1 MEGMDMKWLLV
12 VSCVFALVACGKV
25 VTQVENA
32 PAVQSGQQ
40 AVPTPQ
46 PVPPG
51 QSGTYA
57 ANYALPAVTTIY
69 SLTVEVLA
77 APGSI
82 TGFSIEGRTE
92 ARQYDGYGYASG
104 YISGGT
110 SGKGMVRVKVL
121 AVSWHDPYKSV
132 VPANEN
138 WQPVVA
144 VGDIILLK
152 TEDTKASALGAGDVT
167 IMLCRED
174 QEFVAPAAVNE
185 IPTLQSLTRELD
197 NCRMLQPQLSRRN

>member
-1 MEGMDMKWLLV
+1 MKWLFLIA
-12 VSCVFALVACGKV
+12 ALLLAGCGQGT
-25 VTQVENA
+25 TQVSEA
-32 PAVQSGQQ
+32 PAARQEGQV
-40 AVPTPQ
+40 VPTPQ

-77 APGSI
+77 APGAV
-82 TGFSIEGRTE
+82 TGFAFEGRTE

-110 SGKGMVRVKVL
+110 SGKGMVRVRVL
-121 AVSWHDPYKSV
+121 AVSWHDPYKGV
-132 VPANEN
+132 VPANES
-138 WQPVVA
+138 WQPVA
-144 VGDIILLK
+144 QPGDIILLK
-152 TEDTKASALGAGDVT
+152 TEDTKASALGAGDRT

-197 NCRMLQPQLSRRN
+197 NCRMLRPQFTAPEVK